1 MFLSPAR
8 LARTVLHLVWFVG
21 GEFFLTGGISVLL
34 CGQ

>member
-8 LARTVLHLVWFVG
+8 LRKTVLHLVWFVSG
-21 GEFFLTGGISVLL
+21 GFFLTGEISVLL